1 MKKTVQNQKIS
12 SPDIEETITVS
23 KQYLTELRHALR
35 TPLNAIIGY
44 SEMLQEDAEELQA
57 TDTVL
62 DLQKILDAAHYLLRL
77 VNESFITEHL
87 IALSEAASMV
97 ESGVG
102 SFSAARSSLPKAEV
116 VTEPGFLLVVDDNAD
131 NREVLGRHLERQGH
145 NVMMAENGA
154 QALEMLQKQRFD
166 LLLLDIIMPQP
177 DGFEVLQRVKTE
189 QPELP
194 VLMISALN
202 EMESVVRCIEMGAED
217 FLPKPFNPVLL
228 RARIT
233 ACLEKKRFRDKEI
246 EYHKTLAE
254 TNEQLKIANAN
265 YMQMLGFV
273 THELKAPLSAIQS
286 MISLV
291 MGGFAGEVPE
301 KIGHYLLRIKR
312 NCEELQDMV
321 KNYLDLSRA
330 ERGELVANKV
340 AMDFA
345 KEVVVPS
352 VEQTRAIFESRGMTL
367 SVEAP
372 ELLSVRADPELLRIA
387 LTNYLTNA
395 AKYGAENGQARLTV
409 TEKGDE
415 IEVCVWNEG
424 QGFTAEEHSALFA
437 KFSRLQN
444 KNTADKRGSGLG
456 LFLIKNILEQH
467 QGAVRAESEPGKW
480 ARFCLSF
487 PRESA

>member
-1 MKKTVQNQKIS
+1 MTSNDTRNTSPEPADELVQ
-12 SPDIEETITVS
+12 VS
-23 KQYLTELRHALR
+23 KQEISELRHALR

-44 SEMLQEDAEELQA
+44 SEMLQEDAEEQQ
-57 TDTVL
+57 TIEVIL
-62 DLQKILDAAHYLLRL
+62 DLQKILDAARYLLRL
-77 VNESFITEHL
+77 INESFTSEKILVPSDENPTAETGVS
-87 IALSEAASMV
+87 LSLTH
-97 ESGVG
+97 
-102 SFSAARSSLPKAEV
+102 SFRQKSERPV
-116 VTEPGFLLVVDDNAD
+116 EPGLLLVVDDNAD

-145 NVMMAENGA
+145 RVLIAENGR
-154 QALEMLQKQRFD
+154 QALEMLAVRDFD

-177 DGFEVLQRVKTE
+177 NGFEVLRQVKTD

-228 RARIT
+228 KARIT
-233 ACLEKKRFRDKEI
+233 ACLEKKRFRDKEL
-246 EYHKTLAE
+246 EYHKALAE
-254 TNEQLKIANAN
+254 TNEQLKIANSN

-273 THELKAPLSAIQS
+273 THELKAPLSAMQS

-291 MGGFAGEVPE
+291 MDGFAGEVPE
-301 KIGHYLLRIKR
+301 KIGRYLLRIKR

-340 AMDFA
+340 AMDFYQ
-345 KEVVVPS
+345 EVVVPS
-352 VEQTRAIFESRGMTL
+352 VDQAKAIFDSRGMSL
-367 SVEAP
+367 EVDSP
-372 ELLSVRADPELLRIA
+372 EEVLLTADPELLRIA

-395 AKYGAENGQARLTV
+395 AKYGAENGKARLHV
-409 TEKGDE
+409 EQRDDE
-415 IEVCVWNEG
+415 LGVCVWNEG
-424 QGFTAEEHSALFA
+424 LGFTAEEHSALFA

-467 QGAVRAESEPGKW
+467 QGKVWAESEPDRW
-480 ARFCLSF
+480 ARFCFRL
-487 PRESA
+487 PC